1 MILLFIFVDNV
12 NIFIKVFTL
21 IILLLIIIL
30 LGYFYFKSINKR
42 QLIKNNK
49 LFPMQIEPKNAT
61 DIIPE
66 KSEIQN
72 LNHPPLSSNIY
83 FNASIFV
90 ASGPRK
96 NKNLDV
102 ELGEDACGIYN
113 TSYGV
118 YFWVLDGTSD
128 SSIVESS
135 GIDVFSSR
143 LLSQLLSYNIYKTL
157 NKISETIGLSSDLKE
172 VLINS
177 IEETKSN
184 IQNGLNSNSES
195 LLNEV
200 KNYLHHN
207 SSLIISS
214 TLLLGF
220 INNSGVLSYF
230 TLGDSSIF
238 SYKKDLER
246 YSFLGENTPK
256 TPRKLFMTIVLEND
270 SIVIKRNEFE
280 NHLSGLILLE
290 GVDFIVACSDG
301 IGQSAD
307 KLKSDPKD
315 TLSKIGFVGQKT
327 FDDTSLIII
336 ERFNR

>member
-1 MILLFIFVDNV
+1 M
-12 NIFIKVFTL
+12 K
-21 IILLLIIIL
+21 
-30 LGYFYFKSINKR
+30 
-42 QLIKNNK
+42 
-49 LFPMQIEPKNAT
+49 PKNLNTINAIYPT
-61 DIIPE
+61 PILPEDKSNII
-66 KSEIQN
+66 SEISEFQN
-72 LNHPPLSSNIY
+72 LNLPPSNSNIY
-83 FNASIFV
+83 FNSSIFV

-157 NKISETIGLSSDLKE
+157 NKISGQVGLNSDLKE

-177 IEETKSN
+177 IEETRGN
-184 IQNGLNSNSES
+184 IQQGLNNNNET
-195 LLNEV
+195 LLMKI
-200 KNYLHHN
+200 KNYLASNN
-207 SSLIISS
+207 SLTISS
-214 TLLLGF
+214 TLLFGF
-220 INNSGVLSYF
+220 INNLGVLSYF
-230 TLGDSSIF
+230 SLGDSSIF
-238 SYKKDLER
+238 WYKRDVEM
-246 YSFLGENTPK
+246 YSFLGENIPK

-270 SIVIKRNEFE
+270 FIVIKRNEFE
-280 NHLSGLILLE
+280 NHLSELILLE

-301 IGQSAD
+301 IGHSAN